1 MLMLLST
8 PLHWWFQN
16 ENLSSCCEVRV
27 GSSGFCRR
35 KNWQNSVLFL
45 EKTKPVRC
53 PSSKMSLQGRYQS
66 TTSSYGVSLL
76 FIFCVVM
83 EVEASR
89 EEMAVGVICGTALF
103 LFGMFFFLCYY
114 LKRRYDA
121 DVLDAD
127 SGVFDLDANVH
138 PVHFGAGAGSVHF
151 HACHYGPVHF
161 QADTGTAELN
171 SDHGVDVEAG
181 AGNVDPQAH
190 AGNVDHHPGPDAGN
204 VDLEA
209 YAGAGNVDFP
219 ADAGNLDL
227 QADVGNVDL
236 KAGAGSVDLHP
247 DCGSIQLEAD
257 AGNADLDAD
266 VARVESSPAEVQPD
280 SNAEAESK
288 C

>member
-1 MLMLLST
+1 
-8 PLHWWFQN
+8 
-16 ENLSSCCEVRV
+16 
-27 GSSGFCRR
+27 
-35 KNWQNSVLFL
+35 
-45 EKTKPVRC
+45 
-53 PSSKMSLQGRYQS
+53 MSLQDRYQS
-66 TTSSYGVSLL
+66 TTSSYGLSLL

-114 LKRRYDA
+114 LKRRYDE

-161 QADTGTAELN
+161 QADTGTAQLN
-171 SDHGVDVEAG
+171 PDHGVDVEAG

-204 VDLEA
+204 VDLVA
-209 YAGAGNVDFP
+209 NAGAGNVDFP
-219 ADAGNLDL
+219 PDAGNLDL

-257 AGNADLDAD
+257 AFEADAGNADLEADAGNADLEADAGNADLDAD